1 MHALVFS
8 RHDRSFAA
16 ICGASCLTAS
26 ICRNEI
32 VVVVKQF
39 SYDLLIHLRLRKT
52 YYICK
57 LRKYSTLPSL
67 VFLCID
73 FYFTGNT
80 NSIVCFVWKCLYQ
93 LLDAAGIESSYVY
106 STLDQAGQ
114 YLFWVKY
121 VLRLN
126 QSNLVNFLYTRVLIT
141 YRRRNK
147 TWFQRTELTKNMS
160 SWCFVSGF
168 VLISLRAGS
177 PLLGKKTEPRG
188 YALAFPVLLARS
200 SNWRTFSQA
209 ISWVVNY
216 STSAWLFF
224 SSCRE
229 TDQYRIFTP
238 GGFAVEC
245 I

>member
-1 MHALVFS
+1 MHALVFP

-16 ICGASCLTAS
+16 ICGARCLTAS
-26 ICRNEI
+26 TCRNEI

-73 FYFTGNT
+73 CYFTGNT
-80 NSIVCFVWKCLYQ
+80 NSIVCFASKCLYQ

-114 YLFWVKY
+114 YLFWLKY

-126 QSNLVNFLYTRVLIT
+126 QSNLGNFLYTRVLIT
-141 YRRRNK
+141 DRRPNK
-147 TWFQRTELTKNMS
+147 FWFKRTYLTKNMF
-160 SWCFVSGF
+160 SWCFVR
-168 VLISLRAGS
+168 LCL
-177 PLLGKKTEPRG
+177 
-188 YALAFPVLLARS
+188 
-200 SNWRTFSQA
+200 N
-209 ISWVVNY
+209 
-216 STSAWLFF
+216 
-224 SSCRE
+224 
-229 TDQYRIFTP
+229 
-238 GGFAVEC
+238 
-245 I
+245 